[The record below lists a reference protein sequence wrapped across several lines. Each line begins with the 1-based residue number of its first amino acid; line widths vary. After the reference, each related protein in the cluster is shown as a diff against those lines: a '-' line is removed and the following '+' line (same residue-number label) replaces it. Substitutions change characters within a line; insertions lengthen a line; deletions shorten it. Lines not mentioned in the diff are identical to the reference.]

1 MKRPY
6 VAISTAV
13 LAVSFAA
20 VLVLSCDAPPLSIAL
35 YRAIFTTLA
44 ILPFVIL
51 RKENIEELRALPL
64 PTLGVMVLIG
74 VVLAAHFALWIT
86 SLTKTSVASSV
97 VLVTAHPVLVAP
109 VSYYLLKERLSPIN
123 VFGVAIALAG
133 VATLVVGNYGGV
145 SFSIDSLEGNILAI
159 LGGVCA
165 GLYILGGRVLRQRV
179 SVFPYVLVVN
189 AVAALTLVPICL
201 AFDAPIHGLASED
214 YLIILLMALVAGLVG
229 HTLYN
234 WSLGY
239 LRASVASVFLLGE
252 PIVSSLLAF
261 AFPWIAQQPSFY
273 TAVGGAVI
281 LTGIFLTTRERA

>member
-97 VLVTAHPVLVAP
+97 VWDT
-109 VSYYLLKERLSPIN
+109 
-123 VFGVAIALAG
+123 
-133 VATLVVGNYGGV
+133 
-145 SFSIDSLEGNILAI
+145 
-159 LGGVCA
+159 
-165 GLYILGGRVLRQRV
+165 
-179 SVFPYVLVVN
+179 
-189 AVAALTLVPICL
+189 
-201 AFDAPIHGLASED
+201 
-214 YLIILLMALVAGLVG
+214 
-229 HTLYN
+229 
-234 WSLGY
+234 
-239 LRASVASVFLLGE
+239 
-252 PIVSSLLAF
+252 
-261 AFPWIAQQPSFY
+261 
-273 TAVGGAVI
+273 
-281 LTGIFLTTRERA
+281 